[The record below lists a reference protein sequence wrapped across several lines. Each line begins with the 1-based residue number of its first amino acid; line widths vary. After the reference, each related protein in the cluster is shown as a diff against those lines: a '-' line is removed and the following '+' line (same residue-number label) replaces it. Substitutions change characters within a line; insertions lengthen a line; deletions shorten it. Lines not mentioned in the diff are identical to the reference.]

1 MRVNRRGVCKCNGP
15 CLRGQGWEDYTE
27 CDLCFS
33 YKTIKITLHFS
44 LTEILHFWALKTTAI
59 MKDAFSIPRRY
70 PGLSARNKSG
80 GRGGR
85 DVLDSTTDT
94 VCVLQATPWRSS
106 QAAGDCPMPTLHP
119 KYFLR
124 WENYP
129 LAVFQLAFLAIYFH
143 APHVG
148 NDKAPRERVLCWPL
162 LTGTGNQ
169 GTPIRDG
176 DTEQECHNHSLCR
189 AAPMKVNVCCHHLW
203 GQRWPRFSS
212 PINRCPRLTEK
223 RIWLGWILFS
233 IPKRGR
239 QILFPF
245 SLPACN
251 LELVSVGNIS
261 GICQKLC
268 RCEPDV
274 LLCHTN
280 HTCTS
285 LQPANPDL
293 IPLKP
298 QTNSSL
304 AKLGKNP
311 NKPGA

>member
-1 MRVNRRGVCKCNGP
+1 MSWIAQ
-15 CLRGQGWEDYTE
+15 LIW
-27 CDLCFS
+27 
-33 YKTIKITLHFS
+33 
-44 LTEILHFWALKTTAI
+44 
-59 MKDAFSIPRRY
+59 
-70 PGLSARNKSG
+70 
-80 GRGGR
+80 
-85 DVLDSTTDT
+85 
-94 VCVLQATPWRSS
+94 CVRSRSQPS
-106 QAAGDCPMPTLHP
+106 QAAGDCPIATLHL

-129 LAVFQLAFLAIYFH
+129 SAVFQLAFLGIYLH
-143 APHVG
+143 ALPVG
-148 NDKAPRERVLCWPL
+148 SDRAPCERVLCWPL
-162 LTGTGNQ
+162 LTGSGKHPS
-169 GTPIRDG
+169 GTPVRDG
-176 DTEQECHNHSLCR
+176 DSDQECHNCSLCR
-189 AAPMKVNVCCHHLW
+189 AALMKVNVCCHHLW
-203 GQRWPRFSS
+203 GQHWPRFSS

-223 RIWLGWILFS
+223 RIWLGSILFS

-261 GICQKLC
+261 GICQKRC

-280 HTCTS
+280 HTYTS

-304 AKLGKNP
+304 AKPGKTP
-311 NKPGA
+311 NKPWA